1 MECQS
6 QSKTANKY
14 ENPTNPT
21 NGRNDAA
28 RTHIERKLLDVRP
41 AHRLSDSQRRAESST
56 RQILFRRQYSC
67 RMHARRQEQALRHGS
82 GRDCIGYCCRRK
94 ANTARRLLLCR
105 SELERWRTMK
115 KVNASQY
122 EFSALPFNLA
132 GQEAI
137 DGAAEQARLDAE
149 AQAIAENEARQSD
162 MPF

>member
-1 MECQS
+1 
-6 QSKTANKY
+6 
-14 ENPTNPT
+14 
-21 NGRNDAA
+21 
-28 RTHIERKLLDVRP
+28 
-41 AHRLSDSQRRAESST
+41 
-56 RQILFRRQYSC
+56 
-67 RMHARRQEQALRHGS
+67 
-82 GRDCIGYCCRRK
+82 
-94 ANTARRLLLCR
+94 
-105 SELERWRTMK
+105 MK